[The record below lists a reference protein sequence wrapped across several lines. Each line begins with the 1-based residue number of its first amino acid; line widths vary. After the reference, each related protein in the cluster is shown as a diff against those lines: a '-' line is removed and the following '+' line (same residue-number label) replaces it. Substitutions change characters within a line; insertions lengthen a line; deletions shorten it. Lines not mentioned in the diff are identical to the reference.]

1 MEEKNSPYST
11 RESFISELAVAMS
24 VYNIC
29 EDQYLNL
36 TQQNLYFVQR
46 ENTVWDEKWPA
57 EGDEVILVDRISSQE
72 AFDQMVEFIDS
83 IEDENITPKLY
94 RALNVRHPFGAFR
107 YAAER
112 AGVIHQWYQWLDRWQ
127 NEQAKEWMHEN
138 GIDFKDGKIVADGK
152 HTFVWSWKRRH

>member
-1 MEEKNSPYST
+1 MEERNDLCSR
-11 RESFISELAVAMS
+11 RESFISELAFAM
-24 VYNIC
+24 NDHDIC
-29 EDQYLNL
+29 EEQYLNL
-36 TQQNLYFVQR
+36 TQQEILFVHQ
-46 ENTVWDEKWPA
+46 EKEGFGEEWPA
-57 EGDEVILVDRISSQE
+57 EGDEVILVDRISSRKSFE
-72 AFDQMVEFIDS
+72 QMVEFANS
-83 IEDENITPKLY
+83 IEDKDIAQKLY

-112 AGVIHQWYQWLDRWQ
+112 AGVIHQWYQWRDRWQ

>member
-36 TQQNLYFVQR
+36 TQQNLLFVQR

-57 EGDEVILVDRISSQE
+57 EGDEVILVDRISSRE

-83 IEDENITPKLY
+83 IEDGQAPY
-94 RALNVRHPFGAFR
+94 
-107 YAAER
+107 
-112 AGVIHQWYQWLDRWQ
+112 
-127 NEQAKEWMHEN
+127 AKELFTCGNQSNRVVCEFGVVCIGN
-138 GIDFKDGKIVADGK
+138 LNTDAPSLSELGLEFTYGLVA
-152 HTFVWSWKRRH
+152 TYC

>member
-36 TQQNLYFVQR
+36 TQQNLLFVQR

-83 IEDENITPKLY
+83 IEDENITPKTLSC
-94 RALNVRHPFGAFR
+94 LECPSSFWCIPLCG
-107 YAAER
+107 
-112 AGVIHQWYQWLDRWQ
+112 
-127 NEQAKEWMHEN
+127 
-138 GIDFKDGKIVADGK
+138 
-152 HTFVWSWKRRH
+152 